1 MNKNFLI
8 KKKTKKILKKLIIG
22 KIEADLTLKLNKILK
37 NKIKIAK
44 LLFKVKKMFK
54 KKKKISILK
63 RILI

>member
-63 RILI
+63 KILI